1 MFSTP
6 KARKNTAALL
16 AALGVTTGITAIGA
30 ATAGAA
36 SNVTLVFT
44 SQYNGNNQLD
54 NWITAAGKQFHATH
68 PNVNVVIRNIVT
80 TSESTYYAKLDLAER
95 SSSTT
100 PTSLMKTPSSSSRC
114 RRWLYPS
121 APAADF

>member
-54 NWITAAGKQFHATH
+54 NWITCAIWKFFNHCMPFYKCCSEFILYATFSQ
-68 PNVNVVIRNIVT
+68 RL
-80 TSESTYYAKLDLAER
+80 LDFGF
-95 SSSTT
+95 SSCF
-100 PTSLMKTPSSSSRC
+100 PLPWPSPR
-114 RRWLYPS
+114 LP
-121 APAADF
+121 